1 METVLKV
8 TQAGVFYPSEKDE
21 LSVMIDALTPDE
33 VPPYKSKAIIVPHAG
48 YVYSGDL
55 IARGYS
61 VLDSEAETVF
71 VFAPSHYVR
80 LYGCVIPSADAIE
93 TPLGKIFLNKKIIDE
108 LHQNFGLE
116 YSSEAFS
123 REHAV
128 ETQLPFIQ
136 KFLPNASVVPIIYG
150 CENYENI
157 SKIIARYDNGANAFV
172 ISSDLSH
179 FYPARENIRTD
190 TFTASL
196 IESNETANF
205 EADNACGAVGICALM
220 NYAKEKGMS
229 LIRLGLSNSAKVTGD
244 TSSVVGYGSW
254 FMFDGE
260 KNEFIKKYYSK
271 SVIELCRKAISAGL
285 HKSSFIPQNYPGVLE
300 ESGACFVTLTAGG
313 RLRGCI
319 GSVIAHRPLI
329 VDLIKNAYSAAFSDP
344 RFNPLSPDEFYGV
357 DVEVSLLSYPEKLQF
372 NSEEELMAQIVPRRD
387 GIIIRDGNH
396 QGVFLPCVWEQLPD
410 KTEFMQALKQKAGLD
425 KSYFSET
432 FTVFRFSAV
441 ELV

>member
-8 TQAGVFYPSEKDE
+8 TQAGVFYPSEKGE
-21 LSVMIDALTPDE
+21 LSIMIDALTPDE

-71 VFAPSHYVR
+71 VIAPSHYVR

-190 TFTASL
+190 AFTASL

-285 HKSSFIPQNYPGVLE
+285 HKSSFIPHNYPCVLE